1 MGLTVS
7 CEVLKF
13 EVLYIY
19 IYIYEN
25 TEYFNTHTGRE
36 DKVLKKQIL
45 VYYIYIYENTEYFN
59 THTGREDKVLK
70 KQILVYFQKELTIR
84 NYYWLICVAF

>member
-13 EVLYIY
+13 EVLYI
-19 IYIYEN
+19 
-25 TEYFNTHTGRE
+25 
-36 DKVLKKQIL
+36 
-45 VYYIYIYENTEYFN
+45 YIYIYENTEYFN